1 MRALKWMPWVLTAAS
16 LAVTGMVAVQSAER
30 PSRIYVVDFMKVEPG
45 GGDRYV
51 EVETEWWKPVH
62 AERIRRG
69 LMHSWSL
76 YRVRYP
82 DGVAKDYDFVTV
94 NVYDSFAD
102 SELDPFVLLA
112 EVHPDADRAEIEK
125 ETLASRRMVR
135 GEIWYRI
142 DHLE

>member
-1 MRALKWMPWVLTAAS
+1 MSFSRWAPWLLVAAS
-16 LAVTGMVAVQSAER
+16 FAVTAMVAAQSNNT
-30 PSRIYVVDFMKVEPG
+30 SRIYVVDFMKVEPG
-45 GGDRYV
+45 DADRYV

-62 AERIRRG
+62 AERIRQG
-69 LMHSWSL
+69 SMHSWSL

-82 DGVAKDYDFVTV
+82 DGTAKGYDFVTV
-94 NVYDSFAD
+94 NVFDTFAD
-102 SELDPFVLLA
+102 SELDPFAFLA
-112 EVHPDADRAEIEK
+112 EVHADADTAQIEE

>member
-1 MRALKWMPWVLTAAS
+1 MPYLKLMPWLLTAAS
-16 LAVTGMVAVQSAER
+16 LAVTGIVAAQASKV

-45 GGDRYV
+45 DQDRYV

-62 AERIRRG
+62 AERIRQG
-69 LMHSWSL
+69 SMHSWSL

-82 DGVAKDYDFVTV
+82 DGTAKEYDFVTV
-94 NVYDSFAD
+94 NVFDTFAD
-102 SELDPFVLLA
+102 SELDPFAFLA
-112 EVHPDADRAEIEK
+112 EVHPDADTAAIEE

>member
-1 MRALKWMPWVLTAAS
+1 MLFSRWAPWLLVAAS
-16 LAVTGMVAVQSAER
+16 FAVTAMVAAQSSNT
-30 PSRIYVVDFMKVEPG
+30 SRIYVVDFMKVEPG
-45 GGDRYV
+45 DEDRYV

-62 AERIRRG
+62 AERVRRG
-69 LMHSWSL
+69 SMHSWSL

-82 DGVAKDYDFVTV
+82 DGTAKEYDFVTV
-94 NVYDSFAD
+94 NVFETFAD
-102 SELDPFVLLA
+102 SELDPFAFLA
-112 EVHPDADRAEIEK
+112 EVHSDADTASIEE